1 MIGIL
6 DEVLRE
12 SRGGPYLEMPD
23 YMMKECIMGKWTSV
37 GADKPRPYIS
47 ISISY
52 TVLPQSKKEKEIR
65 SLLYASLSH
74 FPERK
79 HGSN

>member
-37 GADKPRPYIS
+37 GPTSRGQTYPYPFHTPYFHRVRKRKIFGGFS
-47 ISISY
+47 
-52 TVLPQSKKEKEIR
+52 
-65 SLLYASLSH
+65 ASSMHL
-74 FPERK
+74 
-79 HGSN
+79 